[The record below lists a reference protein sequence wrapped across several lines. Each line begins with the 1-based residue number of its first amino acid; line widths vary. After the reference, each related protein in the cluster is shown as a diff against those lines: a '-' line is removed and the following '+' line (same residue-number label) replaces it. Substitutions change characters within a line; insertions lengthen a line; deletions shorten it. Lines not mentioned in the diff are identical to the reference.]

1 MVECNDFS
9 TQGDTMPKGQKNTQI
24 KFVLRGTLKQGLD
37 MSQSEAMDRVKRAV
51 EAIADMTKL
60 TAQLPATTVE
70 V

>member
-1 MVECNDFS
+1 
-9 TQGDTMPKGQKNTQI
+9 MPKGQKNTQI

-51 EAIADMTKL
+51 EAIADVTKL

-70 V
+70 I